1 MTQKTEKNARIFRA
15 NFLALYVP
23 VYVRVCVRVCVR
35 MCVRVRTCACMYA
48 RANQEARARHEHK
61 TPSAGATRHCSLHTP
76 GAYAYKLLS
85 A

>member
-1 MTQKTEKNARIFRA
+1 MPGFSGQISLPYMYPYTC
-15 NFLALYVP
+15 
-23 VYVRVCVRVCVR
+23 VYVCVCVCVR
-35 MCVRVRTCACMYA
+35 MYA

>member
-23 VYVRVCVRVCVR
+23 VYVCVCVRV
-35 MCVRVRTCACMYA
+35 RVRTYARMYA

>member
-23 VYVRVCVRVCVR
+23 VYVCVCVRVCVR
-35 MCVRVRTCACMYA
+35 VRTCARMCA

>member
-1 MTQKTEKNARIFRA
+1 MTQKTEKKAREFPRV
-15 NFLALYVP
+15 NFCP
-23 VYVRVCVRVCVR
+23 ICTRIRVCMCAC
-35 MCVRVRTCACMYA
+35 MCVRVRTYARMYA

>member
-1 MTQKTEKNARIFRA
+1 MPGFSGQISLPYMYPYTC
-15 NFLALYVP
+15 
-23 VYVRVCVRVCVR
+23 VYVCVYV
-35 MCVRVRTCACMYA
+35 

-76 GAYAYKLLS
+76 GAYAYKLLD